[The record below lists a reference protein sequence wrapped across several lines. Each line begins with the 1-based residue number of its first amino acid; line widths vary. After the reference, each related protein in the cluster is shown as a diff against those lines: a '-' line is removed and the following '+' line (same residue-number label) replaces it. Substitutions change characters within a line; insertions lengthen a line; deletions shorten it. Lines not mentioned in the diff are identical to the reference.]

1 MTLIGLYSHA
11 PGSGKTT
18 VAGMIGLLSPCAYRR
33 LSFAEPLKKIVAGV
47 LDDLGYDG
55 WEWVLARK
63 DTKLPDLLL
72 TPRQMLQTLG
82 TEWGRGC
89 VHPDLWVKI
98 AQSSQSATK
107 LFFADNCTVTFDD
120 MRFPNEAEMIRRCGG
135 ELWLVERPDVV
146 YDGDHGS
153 EGALRGIV
161 PDRIVLN
168 DGDRDQ
174 LQQTV
179 ANLIKEL
186 NTKEENNNE
195 N

>member
-1 MTLIGLYSHA
+1 
-11 PGSGKTT
+11 
-18 VAGMIGLLSPCAYRR
+18 MIGLLSPCAYER
-33 LSFAEPLKKIVAGV
+33 LSFARPLKKIVAGV
-47 LDDLGYDG
+47 LNELGYDG
-55 WEWVLARK
+55 WDWVLNRK
-63 DTKLPDLLL
+63 DTKIPGLGV
-72 TPRQMLQTLG
+72 TPRHLMQTLG

-98 AQSSQSATK
+98 AQSSAKMS
-107 LFFADNCTVTFDD
+107 FADNLMVTFDD
-120 MRFPNEAEMIRRCGG
+120 MRFPNEAEMIRGCGG

-153 EGALRGIV
+153 EGALRDIV
-161 PDRIVLN
+161 PDRIVIN

-186 NTKEENNNE
+186 NTKEENNNGI
-195 N
+195 

>member
-18 VAGMIGLLSPCAYRR
+18 VAGMIGLLSPCAYAR
-33 LSFAEPLKKIVAGV
+33 LSFAKPLKKIVAGV

-55 WEWVLARK
+55 WDWVLNHK
-63 DTKLPDLLL
+63 DTKLLHLGV

-82 TEWGRGC
+82 TEWGRNC
-89 VHPDLWVKI
+89 IHPDLWVDI
-98 AQSSQSATK
+98 AQSSARMS
-107 LFFADNCTVTFDD
+107 FADNCTVIFDD
-120 MRFPNEAEMIRRCGG
+120 MRFPNETEMIRRCGG

-153 EGALRGIV
+153 EGALRDIV

>member
-18 VAGMIGLLSPCAYRR
+18 VAKMIGLLSPCACRW
-33 LSFAEPLKKIVAGV
+33 LSFAKPLKEIVAGV
-47 LDDLGYDG
+47 LTDLGYDG
-55 WEWVLARK
+55 WEWVLNRK
-63 DTKLPDLLL
+63 DTKLPGLGL

-82 TEWGRGC
+82 TEWGRNC
-89 VHPDLWVKI
+89 VHPNLWVKI
-98 AQSSQSATK
+98 AQNSTDMSFTDD
-107 LFFADNCTVTFDD
+107 LMVIFDD
-120 MRFPNEAEMIRRCGG
+120 MRFPNEAEMIRGCGG

-146 YDGDHGS
+146 CDGEHGS
-153 EGALRGIV
+153 EGALRDIV

-186 NTKEENNNE
+186 NTKEENNNGI
-195 N
+195 